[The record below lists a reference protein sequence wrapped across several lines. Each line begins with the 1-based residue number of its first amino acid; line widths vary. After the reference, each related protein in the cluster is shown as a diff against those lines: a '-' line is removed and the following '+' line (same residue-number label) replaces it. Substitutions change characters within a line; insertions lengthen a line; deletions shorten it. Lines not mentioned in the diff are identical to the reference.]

1 MELDY
6 FYRKTPLIEKYL
18 HNLDVL
24 RKVVDLL
31 PPLPHLEENLR
42 RKSLLKSA
50 LYSAKIEGN
59 RLKLDD
65 LNANYSYTNSQ
76 SLEKKEIYNILHAA
90 KKIYAEKSVSILNAD
105 FILELHQ
112 MVLKDIAP
120 DAGNFRTEPSAIF
133 NQAGVAIYMTPPPNK
148 IKELMNKLI
157 KQVNNSREP
166 GPVNAAVSHFIFEKI
181 HPFLD
186 GNGRIGRLISTY
198 ILHKHDYS
206 FRGLASLEEYINN
219 NRQTYYDLLSL
230 NQKDITGFV
239 EFFLE
244 ALNNQAELAVESI
257 KYTPSEKP
265 EDTLLPRRREILEI
279 IRDHQT
285 VSFDSLRRRFYKIPD
300 STLHYDLKKLQ
311 ETGFIR
317 KLGTTRGVLYT
328 PKREIEI

>member
-112 MVLKDIAP
+112 MVLKDIAK
-120 DAGNFRTEPSAIF
+120 T
-133 NQAGVAIYMTPPPNK
+133 
-148 IKELMNKLI
+148 
-157 KQVNNSREP
+157 
-166 GPVNAAVSHFIFEKI
+166 
-181 HPFLD
+181 
-186 GNGRIGRLISTY
+186 
-198 ILHKHDYS
+198 
-206 FRGLASLEEYINN
+206 
-219 NRQTYYDLLSL
+219 
-230 NQKDITGFV
+230 
-239 EFFLE
+239 
-244 ALNNQAELAVESI
+244 
-257 KYTPSEKP
+257 
-265 EDTLLPRRREILEI
+265 
-279 IRDHQT
+279 
-285 VSFDSLRRRFYKIPD
+285 
-300 STLHYDLKKLQ
+300 KK
-311 ETGFIR
+311 
-317 KLGTTRGVLYT
+317 K
-328 PKREIEI
+328 